1 LDPGLTITVFLFAS
15 SFALIGI
22 LFSGRRVG
30 RFDQLTDHYFY
41 IENYVVYVLGATLTI
56 LGVWGITISTAPSE
70 YARGLASVNSW
81 ICGSVTAVIAYL
93 ILGML
98 RHDLHTHHVAI
109 YQGFIA
115 G

>member
-1 LDPGLTITVFLFAS
+1 
-15 SFALIGI
+15 
-22 LFSGRRVG
+22 
-30 RFDQLTDHYFY
+30 
-41 IENYVVYVLGATLTI
+41 VYVLGATLTI

-81 ICGSVTAVIAYL
+81 ISGSTCCVIAYL
-93 ILGML
+93 ILGLM
-98 RHDLHTHHVAI
+98 RHDLHTHNVVI